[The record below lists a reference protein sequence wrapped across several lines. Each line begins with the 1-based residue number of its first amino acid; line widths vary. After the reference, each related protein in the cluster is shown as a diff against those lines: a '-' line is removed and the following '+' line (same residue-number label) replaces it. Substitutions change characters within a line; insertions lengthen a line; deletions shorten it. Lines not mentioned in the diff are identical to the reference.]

1 MGAFVI
7 SKRFNGVFKFVFSS
21 RRGKTI
27 FTSMAYE
34 SLEDC
39 SIEIGILILN
49 LETVIYQKI
58 KVSNGKYVF
67 RILIKEGVLAVSRK
81 YSTELMLQKGID
93 EIIKY
98 ASKAEIL
105 DFSKGDV
112 VFFDSDLLEETN

>member
-21 RRGKTI
+21 RKGKTI
-27 FTSMAYE
+27 FTSMGYKSFYE
-34 SLEDC
+34 C
-39 SIEIGILILN
+39 SNDIDILVLN
-49 LETVIYQKI
+49 LELVVYQKV
-58 KVSNGKYVF
+58 KGSNSKYVF
-67 RILIKEGVLAVSRK
+67 RMLIEERVLAISRK

-105 DFSKGDV
+105 DFSNDV
-112 VFFDSDLLEETN
+112 AVFFDLLEENN